1 MHLEYEYNDGRSLAR
16 IISDPIA
23 IQLPG
28 VEIDLDDEQVN
39 ASGWEHPVG
48 YAISDSAPRAQ
59 PTGASTKRKKPRHFC
74 RGFEYFRDLALL
86 PKLPAM
92 SSPSETEALD
102 HSACN

>member
-39 ASGWEHPVG
+39 ACYASRMAHPARSRQALLLKG
-48 YAISDSAPRAQ
+48 KGHGISAVALSILETLR
-59 PTGASTKRKKPRHFC
+59 
-74 RGFEYFRDLALL
+74 YFR
-86 PKLPAM
+86 
-92 SSPSETEALD
+92 
-102 HSACN
+102 NFRR

>member
-1 MHLEYEYNDGRSLAR
+1 MHLEYEYNDVRSLAR

-59 PTGASTKRKKPRHFC
+59 PTGASTKRKKSILETLRHF
-74 RGFEYFRDLALL
+74 RNFRR
-86 PKLPAM
+86 
-92 SSPSETEALD
+92 
-102 HSACN
+102 